1 MARTWKRTTLTL
13 GVVGLLCAALAATA
27 GASTSSRGGRAA
39 GGTVNVA
46 FIYPKT
52 GGLAEFGQEEFDG
65 FNAGLAYTKGKCG
78 GYTINPTFVDDATD
92 PATAISAFK
101 NAVGQGIKII
111 AGTGSSGIALQLAPL
126 AAQNNVLY
134 ISGAAAS
141 DAITGLNKN
150 TFRAGRQTLQDVL
163 DAANIFP
170 PKTTGKKIVVF
181 AEDTAFGQG
190 NFAAV
195 QSIFGAKGHT
205 VTKILSPFGAADL
218 TPYAQQLKNSGAD
231 AAYVAWANTANSS
244 AMWQALQQ
252 QGIPKSTTI
261 ITGLAQRSS
270 YDAIGPLVQGVT
282 LLSHYVYQAP
292 HNAVNTWLIK
302 YLAKQHKVP
311 DIFTP
316 DGFVTAQMVCR
327 ALQKGGTDTSKQI
340 SALEG
345 WKFLAPKGDQ
355 YIRPAD
361 HAMIQ
366 PMFQVQLVP
375 GKGGHF
381 VVKVLKTISPG
392 NLQPPVHPFPSQ

>member
-1 MARTWKRTTLTL
+1 MARGWKRTALL
-13 GVVGLLCAALAATA
+13 AGALGLLFAALAATA
-27 GASTSSRGGRAA
+27 GASSGSRR

-52 GGLAEFGQEEFDG
+52 GGLAAFGQEEFDG

-78 GYTINPTFVDDATD
+78 GYTINPTFIDDATD
-92 PATAISAFK
+92 PATAIAAFK
-101 NAVGQGIKII
+101 SEVGQGIKII
-111 AGTGSSGIALQLAPL
+111 AGTGSSGIALQLGPL
-126 AAQNNVLY
+126 AAQNDVLY
-134 ISGAAAS
+134 ISGAAAN
-141 DAITGLNKN
+141 DGITGLNRN

-170 PKTTGKKIVVF
+170 PKSTGKKIVVF
-181 AEDTAFGQG
+181 AEDTAFGAG
-190 NFAAV
+190 NVAAV
-195 QSIFGAKGHT
+195 QLVFGGKGHI
-205 VTKILSPFGAADL
+205 VSKILSPFGAADL

-231 AAYVAWANTANSS
+231 AAFIAWANTTNST

-252 QGIPKSTTI
+252 QGVPKMMTLL
-261 ITGLAQRSS
+261 TGLAQRSS
-270 YDAIGPLVQGVT
+270 YDALGPLVPGVT

-302 YLAKQHKVP
+302 YMAKQHAVP

-316 DGFVTAQMVCR
+316 DGFVTAQMICR
-327 ALQKGGTDTSKQI
+327 ALAKGGTDTAKQI
-340 SALEG
+340 TALEG
-345 WKFLAPKGDQ
+345 WQFLAPKGKQ

-361 HAMIQ
+361 HAMLQ

-381 VVKVLKTISPG
+381 VVKVLKTVSAG
-392 NLQPPVHPFPSQ
+392 NVQPPVTPFK